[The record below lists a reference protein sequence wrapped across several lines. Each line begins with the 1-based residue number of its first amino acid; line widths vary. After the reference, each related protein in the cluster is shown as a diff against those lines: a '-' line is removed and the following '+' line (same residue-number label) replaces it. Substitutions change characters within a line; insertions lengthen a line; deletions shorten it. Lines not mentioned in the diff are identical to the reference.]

1 MAYQGVDY
9 YRIDDLYSEEERLVQ
24 GSVREW
30 VTDRVIPIIEG
41 HFRDHTFPM
50 HLLPEM
56 AQLGLFGPTL
66 PEEYGGAGLGDVA
79 YGIAMLELER
89 GDGGLRSFASVQSS
103 LVMYPIFTW
112 GSEEQKRH
120 WLPRLGRGE
129 AVGAFGLTEPDY
141 GSNPGGM
148 ITTAKRVEGG
158 YRLNGA
164 KMWITN
170 STIADVLV
178 VWAKLDGRVA
188 GFLVEKGMEGLSCPE
203 TKGKWSLRAS
213 VTGEIILQ
221 DVFVPEENRLPGADG
236 LACPLMC
243 LNQARYGIVWGV
255 LGAAAACYDAAL
267 EYAKTRIQFDRPIG
281 GFQMVQER
289 LVIMLSELTKG
300 QLLAYRLGRM
310 KEQGVAD
317 FRHVSLAKRNNCEQA
332 LNIARMARDIHGANG
347 ITDEYPI
354 MRHMMNLE
362 SVYTYEGTHNMH
374 TLIVGAG
381 ITGIEAYAG

>member
-347 ITDEYPI
+347 ITDEYPV

-381 ITGIEAYAG
+381 ITGIEAYSG